1 MTGRGIRIG
10 TIFGIPIRID
20 YSWLVI
26 VLLLTASLSAG
37 FGQSFPYLSL
47 LPRLALGL
55 TASML
60 LFGSVLLHEL
70 SHAVV
75 ALRHGVGIRG
85 ITLFIFGGAA
95 EMMDEPNNATA
106 ELRIAIAG
114 PIMSLAL
121 AVAGWGIYTAGLGRA
136 PLPLVDMVGILA
148 RMNLMLVAFNIVPG
162 FPLDG
167 GRVLR
172 AALWGLWGSLS
183 AATRVASG
191 VGSFFGTMVIVMG
204 FLWIFAYDNFVGG
217 LWFVLIGFFLRSAAR
232 TSYQQLLLRQAV
244 EGVKARDLMSLQLI
258 WVSPDMPVVEAV
270 DEIMLPRGLSEVPVT
285 DNGRLLGEL
294 SLARLR
300 AIDRSGWEKLY
311 VADVMSRESLTQ
323 SVSPEEEALKVL
335 MLLGQTERFLPVVER
350 GELVGVVSRK
360 EALRRLQLRL
370 TFGR

>member
-1 MTGRGIRIG
+1 
-10 TIFGIPIRID
+10 
-20 YSWLVI
+20 
-26 VLLLTASLSAG
+26 
-37 FGQSFPYLSL
+37 
-47 LPRLALGL
+47 
-55 TASML
+55 
-60 LFGSVLLHEL
+60 
-70 SHAVV
+70 
-75 ALRHGVGIRG
+75 
-85 ITLFIFGGAA
+85 
-95 EMMDEPNNATA
+95 
-106 ELRIAIAG
+106 
-114 PIMSLAL
+114 
-121 AVAGWGIYTAGLGRA
+121 
-136 PLPLVDMVGILA
+136 
-148 RMNLMLVAFNIVPG
+148 MNLMLVAFNIVPG

-335 MLLGQTERFLPVVER
+335 MLLGQTERFLPCR
-350 GELVGVVSRK
+350 RAGR
-360 EALRRLQLRL
+360 ARRRRLAKGSASAVAAPAHVRPLRAVPCRCKFL
-370 TFGR
+370 FVTPEVAPFAKVGGLADVVALIS